1 MFNIGG
7 GEIIGLAVLG
17 MILVGPERMP
27 SIAADA
33 ARYLNK
39 LKKFAQNATDE
50 LKENLGPGYE
60 DLKVTDLNPKKF
72 IKKTIGDAMEQVEE
86 KPAAKVRSG
95 FVMNLVDQITEA
107 LSKVNDPEL
116 HKPITELG
124 MVETITVSDG
134 IAKLKILLTIVGCPM
149 KDRLQSDITN
159 SLSDLAEIKKVE
171 IEFGVMSEEQRNNV
185 KKIIRGGRE
194 KFIPFAQPDSL
205 TRVLGIASG
214 KGGVGKSSVT
224 VNLAVAA
231 AKRGLKVGIL
241 DADVYGHSV
250 PRLMGILDQRPT
262 AIDQTFIPVENY
274 GVKVVSME
282 MFKPE
287 RSDPVA
293 YRGPLLHRVLEQ
305 LLSDAYW
312 GDLDLLLLDL
322 PPGTGDIA
330 ISLGQLIPTSEI
342 VVVTTPQIAA
352 AEVAE
357 RAGRIAHQMK
367 QPVLGV
373 IENMS
378 DTSCGKC
385 GEVISIFGSGGGE
398 ETAKRLSE
406 LVGADVPLL
415 AKVPFDSQV
424 REGGDIGDPAVLT
437 NEKIQ
442 NAFNQILD
450 KIIIRPRS
458 LVGVRLGVSN

>member
-1 MFNIGG
+1 MSTNDLIRK
-7 GEIIGLAVLG
+7 ALG
-17 MILVGPERMP
+17 NVI
-27 SIAADA
+27 
-33 ARYLNK
+33 
-39 LKKFAQNATDE
+39 
-50 LKENLGPGYE
+50 
-60 DLKVTDLNPKKF
+60 
-72 IKKTIGDAMEQVEE
+72 
-86 KPAAKVRSG
+86 
-95 FVMNLVDQITEA
+95 
-107 LSKVNDPEL
+107 DPEL
-116 HKPITELG
+116 HKPLPELG
-124 MVETITVSDG
+124 MVESVDFSAG
-134 IAKLKILLTIVGCPM
+134 VAKIGILLTIVGCPM
-149 KDRLQSDITN
+149 KDRLKADITKA
-159 SLSDLAEIKKVE
+159 LSE
-171 IEFGVMSEEQRNNV
+171 IEEVKSIEVIFGVMNEEQRNNV
-185 KKIIRGGRE
+185 KKLIRGGRE

-241 DADVYGHSV
+241 DADVYGHSI
-250 PRLMGILDQRPT
+250 PRLMGILDKRPT

-293 YRGPLLHRVLEQ
+293 YRGPLLHKVLEQ

-330 ISLGQLIPTSEI
+330 ISLGQLIPGSEI
-342 VVVTTPQIAA
+342 IVVTTPQIAA

-357 RAGRIAHQMK
+357 RAGRIAHQIK
-367 QPVLGV
+367 QPVIGV

-378 DTSCGKC
+378 ETISATT
-385 GEVISIFGSGGGE
+385 GEKISIFGSGGGE
-398 ETAKRLSE
+398 ETARRLSE

-415 AKVPFDSQV
+415 AKVPFDTNI
-424 REGGDIGDPAVLT
+424 REGGDAGNPIVLSDQ
-437 NEKIQ
+437 KIMDIFD
-442 NAFNQILD
+442 AILD
-450 KIIIRPRS
+450 RIIIRPKS
-458 LVGVRLGVSN
+458 LVGVRLNVNT

>member
-1 MFNIGG
+1 MS
-7 GEIIGLAVLG
+7 
-17 MILVGPERMP
+17 MIE
-27 SIAADA
+27 
-33 ARYLNK
+33 
-39 LKKFAQNATDE
+39 
-50 LKENLGPGYE
+50 
-60 DLKVTDLNPKKF
+60 
-72 IKKTIGDAMEQVEE
+72 
-86 KPAAKVRSG
+86 
-95 FVMNLVDQITEA
+95 QITAA
-107 LSKVNDPEL
+107 LATVNDPEL
-116 HKPITELG
+116 HKPLTELG
-124 MVETITVSDG
+124 MVDQVEFIDG
-134 IAKLKILLTIVGCPM
+134 VAKLKILLTIVGCPM
-149 KDRLQSDITN
+149 KDRLHADI
-159 SLSDLAEIKKVE
+159 SAALASITEVKSVE

-185 KKIIRGGRE
+185 KKLIRGGRE

-205 TRVLGIASG
+205 TRVLGVASG

-241 DADVYGHSV
+241 DADVYGHSI
-250 PRLMGILDQRPT
+250 PRLMGILGQRPT

-330 ISLGQLIPTSEI
+330 ISLAQLIPTSEI
-342 VVVTTPQIAA
+342 LVVTTPQIAA

-367 QPVLGV
+367 QPVIGV

-378 DTSCGKC
+378 DTNCAKC

-415 AKVPFDSQV
+415 AKVAFNAQL
-424 REGGDIGDPAVLT
+424 REGGDAGAPLVLSD
-437 NEKIQ
+437 ESVLAK
-442 NAFNQILD
+442 FNSILD
-450 KIIIRPRS
+450 KVIIRPKS
-458 LVGVRLGVSN
+458 LVGVRLGVTT